1 MKYCEVWCISLNCTI
16 HIVCQRQWRG
26 KVFWYFLS
34 LVGYF
39 IARIVC
45 VAWKLVNL
53 KHLSDKRFKNLG
65 WILWQTKNILNLHA
79 SSHVCGLSQS
89 LLYHIMSS
97 VVYYKLCC
105 LWYVWYLLGKDA
117 FTSLVAL
124 LALPQSKFLDILLLL
139 HGLRFKSYS
148 SRKQSLLEK
157 LIKYSN
163 YMVLTSKIAPPIKSI
178 S

>member
-1 MKYCEVWCISLNCTI
+1 MYLFELHNTHSMSTSMT
-16 HIVCQRQWRG
+16 G
-26 KVFWYFLS
+26 KSFLVFLS

-65 WILWQTKNILNLHA
+65 WMFWQTKNILNLHA

-117 FTSLVAL
+117 FTSLVT
-124 LALPQSKFLDILLLL
+124 PRS
-139 HGLRFKSYS
+139 RSCWNS
-148 SRKQSLLEK
+148 SHPKELKIS
-157 LIKYSN
+157 IFGH
-163 YMVLTSKIAPPIKSI
+163 TSEFWPLWI
-178 S
+178 

>member
-65 WILWQTKNILNLHA
+65 WMFWQTKNILNLHA

-117 FTSLVAL
+117 FTSLVT
-124 LALPQSKFLDILLLL
+124 PRS
-139 HGLRFKSYS
+139 RSCWNS
-148 SRKQSLLEK
+148 SHPKELKIS
-157 LIKYSN
+157 IFGH
-163 YMVLTSKIAPPIKSI
+163 TSEFWPLWI
-178 S
+178 

>member
-117 FTSLVAL
+117 FTSLVT
-124 LALPQSKFLDILLLL
+124 PRS
-139 HGLRFKSYS
+139 RSCWNS
-148 SRKQSLLEK
+148 SHPKELKIS
-157 LIKYSN
+157 IFGH
-163 YMVLTSKIAPPIKSI
+163 TSEFWPLWI
-178 S
+178 

>member
-1 MKYCEVWCISLNCTI
+1 MKYCKVWCISLNCTI

-117 FTSLVAL
+117 FTSLVT
-124 LALPQSKFLDILLLL
+124 PRS
-139 HGLRFKSYS
+139 RSCWNS
-148 SRKQSLLEK
+148 SHPKELKIS
-157 LIKYSN
+157 IFGH
-163 YMVLTSKIAPPIKSI
+163 TSEFWPLWI
-178 S
+178 

>member
-65 WILWQTKNILNLHA
+65 WMYWQTNITTFLWGTKHFKSARIKSCLW
-79 SSHVCGLSQS
+79 VKPVFIVS
-89 LLYHIMSS
+89 L
-97 VVYYKLCC
+97 VYYKLCC

-117 FTSLVAL
+117 FTSLVT
-124 LALPQSKFLDILLLL
+124 PRS
-139 HGLRFKSYS
+139 RSCWNS
-148 SRKQSLLEK
+148 SHPKELKIS
-157 LIKYSN
+157 IFGH
-163 YMVLTSKIAPPIKSI
+163 TSEFWPLWI
-178 S
+178 

>member
-39 IARIVC
+39 IARIVF

-65 WILWQTKNILNLHA
+65 WMFWQTKNILNLHA

-117 FTSLVAL
+117 FTSLVT
-124 LALPQSKFLDILLLL
+124 PRS
-139 HGLRFKSYS
+139 RSCWNS
-148 SRKQSLLEK
+148 SHPKELKIS
-157 LIKYSN
+157 IFGH
-163 YMVLTSKIAPPIKSI
+163 TSEFWPLWI
-178 S
+178 